1 MASRRQQRSAAGSGR
16 SGLNQSLTTGTD
28 DEAGENTPMVNGPRQ
43 RRDTED
49 DAQGGN
55 VEMRSGPAGGGKEA
69 EPEDDVTTNQQTVT
83 DEGDGKAQDDAAEA
97 PGGGRRNRGGKK
109 GGEGGGAGSSGDAD
123 IENNKRDD
131 WTMAGP
137 FKVLEPIRTDPV
149 KLLQTRKNRLER
161 FAVQGMP
168 EIHFVGQITSG
179 TGLINDA
186 NEGVCLRCVLRI
198 VTFSTRSRVPHLYPL
213 SPSITYSPT
222 PKKQVEG

>member
-1 MASRRQQRSAAGSGR
+1 
-16 SGLNQSLTTGTD
+16 
-28 DEAGENTPMVNGPRQ
+28 MVGGPRQ

-55 VEMRSGPAGGGKEA
+55 VEMRAGPEGGGKEA
-69 EPEDDVTTNQQTVT
+69 EPENDVTTNQQMVT
-83 DEGDGKAQDDAAEA
+83 DEGDGKAQDEAAEV
-97 PGGGRRNRGGKK
+97 PGGGRRNRGLKK
-109 GGEGGGAGSSGDAD
+109 GGEGGGAGASGDAD

-186 NEGVCLRCVLRI
+186 NEGVCLRFVLHI
-198 VTFSTRSRVPHLYPL
+198 GTSSNSKT
-213 SPSITYSPT
+213 
-222 PKKQVEG
+222 